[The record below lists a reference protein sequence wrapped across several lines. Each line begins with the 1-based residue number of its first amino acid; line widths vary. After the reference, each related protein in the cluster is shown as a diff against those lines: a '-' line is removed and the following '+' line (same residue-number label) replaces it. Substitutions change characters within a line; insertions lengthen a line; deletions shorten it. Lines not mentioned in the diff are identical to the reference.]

1 MNNSLEMG
9 GTILGYL
16 ALSATT
22 RVLVGGGRGEGD
34 KSHDHRGRE
43 GNWRGRKDLL
53 LEAQGVCGP
62 GHLDFGLLAS
72 RLREQLLAVSSLAV

>member
-9 GTILGYL
+9 GTILDYL

-62 GHLDFGLLAS
+62 GHLDFGLLPPD
-72 RLREQLLAVSSLAV
+72 

>member
-62 GHLDFGLLAS
+62 GHLDFGLLPPD
-72 RLREQLLAVSSLAV
+72 